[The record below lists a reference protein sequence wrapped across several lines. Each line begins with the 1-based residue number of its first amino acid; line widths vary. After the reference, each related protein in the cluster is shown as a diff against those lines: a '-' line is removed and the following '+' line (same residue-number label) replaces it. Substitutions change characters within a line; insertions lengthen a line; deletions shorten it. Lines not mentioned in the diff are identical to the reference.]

1 MNIGCQN
8 HPVKP
13 CIERVSFLWFNA
25 DVLCLNAPLVLIL
38 FEMKG
43 SDQSKMIG
51 EQAHTMQFSIKKGL
65 DLPITGEPKQVIEDG
80 NKVSS
85 VAILGMDY
93 VGMKPTMM
101 VSEGDQVKLGQI
113 LFADKKNPGV
123 VFTSPGAGVVKA
135 INRGAKRVLQS
146 VVVELKGSAQQTFTK
161 YKASELSDL
170 SAEQVTENLLAS
182 GLWTSLRTRPYG
194 KIPAVD
200 SKPSSIFVTA
210 IDTSPLAAN
219 PVVIIN
225 ERKDDFVNG
234 LTVIAKLT
242 TGKTYVCKASGADVT
257 VGNAPATIAEFS
269 GPHPAGLPS
278 THIHFIDPVS
288 INKFVWHLD
297 YQAVIAIGALFT
309 SGKLY
314 VERVVSLAGPTVKEP
329 RLIRTR
335 VGANT
340 DDLVAG
346 QLEEIENRV
355 IAGSVLYG
363 HLAADWAAFLGC
375 YNNQISVLQE
385 GRARELFGWIVPG
398 KNKYSALNIYTSS
411 VDRKLNRKFPL
422 TTDKNG
428 SNRAIVPVGVYE
440 AVMPLD
446 ILPTPL
452 LKALVVGDTDQA
464 QLLGCLELDE
474 EDVALFTFVDPGKH
488 DFAPVLRAN
497 LTKIEKEG

>member
-1 MNIGCQN
+1 
-8 HPVKP
+8 
-13 CIERVSFLWFNA
+13 
-25 DVLCLNAPLVLIL
+25 
-38 FEMKG
+38 
-43 SDQSKMIG
+43 
-51 EQAHTMQFSIKKGL
+51 MQFIIKKGL
-65 DLPITGEPKQVIEDG
+65 DLPITGEPEQVIEDG

-93 VGMKPTMM
+93 VGMKPTML
-101 VSEGDQVKLGQI
+101 VGVGDEVKLGQI
-113 LFADKKNPGV
+113 LFTDKKNPGV

-146 VVVELKGSAQQTFTK
+146 VVVELKGAAQLTFEK
-161 YKASELSDL
+161 YKEAELNDL
-170 SAEQVTENLLAS
+170 TAKQVKENLLAS
-182 GLWTSLRTRPYG
+182 GLWTTLRTRPYG

-200 SKPSSIFVTA
+200 SKPRSIFVTA

-219 PVVIIN
+219 PVIIIK
-225 ERKDDFVNG
+225 ERSDDFVHG
-234 LTVIAKLT
+234 LKVIAKLT
-242 TGKTYVCKASGADVT
+242 EGNTYLCKATGADIAI
-257 VGNAPATIAEFS
+257 GNAKVSVAEFS
-269 GPHPAGLPS
+269 GPHPAGLPG
-278 THIHFIDPVS
+278 THIHLIDPVS
-288 INKFVWHLD
+288 IDKFVWHLD

-309 SGKLY
+309 TGKIK
-314 VERVVSLAGPTVKEP
+314 VERVVSLAGPTVTKP

-346 QLEEIENRV
+346 QLADVENRV
-355 IAGSVLYG
+355 ISGSVLYG
-363 HLAADWAAFLGC
+363 HLASDWAAFLGC
-375 YNNQISVLQE
+375 YNTQISVLQE

-398 KNKYSALNIYTSS
+398 KDKYSALNVYTSS

-452 LKALVVGDTDQA
+452 LKALVVGDSDQA

-474 EDVALFTFVDPGKH
+474 EDLSLFTFVDPGKH

>member
-1 MNIGCQN
+1 
-8 HPVKP
+8 
-13 CIERVSFLWFNA
+13 
-25 DVLCLNAPLVLIL
+25 
-38 FEMKG
+38 
-43 SDQSKMIG
+43 
-51 EQAHTMQFSIKKGL
+51 MQFSIKKGL
-65 DLPITGEPKQVIEDG
+65 DLPITGEPEQVIEDG
-80 NKVSS
+80 NKVNS

-101 VSEGDQVKLGQI
+101 VSEGDTVKLGQV

-123 VFTSPGAGVVKA
+123 VFTSPGAGVVKS

-146 VVVELKGSAQQTFTK
+146 VVVDLKGTAQETFAK
-161 YKASELSDL
+161 YKVSELNDISV
-170 SAEQVTENLLAS
+170 EQVKENLLAS

-200 SKPSSIFVTA
+200 SKPRSIFVTA

-219 PVVIIN
+219 PAVIIK
-225 ERKDDFVNG
+225 ERGDDFVNG

-242 TGKTYVCKASGADVT
+242 DGKTYVCKAGNADIAT
-257 VGNAPATIAEFS
+257 GNAPVTTAEFL

-278 THIHFIDPVS
+278 THIHLLDPVS
-288 INKFVWHLD
+288 ITKFVWHLD
-297 YQAVIAIGALFT
+297 YQAVMAIGALFT
-309 SGKLY
+309 TGKIN
-314 VERVVSLAGPTVKEP
+314 VERVVSLAGPTVKKP

-340 DDLVAG
+340 NDLVAD
-346 QLEEIENRV
+346 QLEGVENRV
-355 IAGSVLYG
+355 ISGSVLYG

-375 YNNQISVLQE
+375 YNNQISALQE

-398 KNKYSALNIYTSS
+398 KNKYSALNVYTSS
-411 VDRKLNRKFPL
+411 VDRKFNRKFPL

-446 ILPTPL
+446 ILSTPL
-452 LKALVVGDTDQA
+452 LKAMVVGDTDQA

-474 EDVALFTFVDPGKH
+474 EDMALFTFVDPGKH